1 MESKLPSTLVV
12 CALLTSNLNAQNSG
26 TLNINDVEMRVYS
39 NGDIGRAQGDTQPGF
54 VVPASSGVSP
64 LYSAGLWLGGL
75 TSDGQLKLAA
85 HMYGTGGTDFF
96 PGPLTVDGS
105 ASITQQVSDAYDQ
118 VWTVNNA
125 DVLVHRAYF
134 DCINDPN
141 CDVNVEFPNGYTVP
155 SNFVNWPANGNAAAG
170 QDLYL
175 APFTDHDGDGFYDPF
190 AGDYPCVPG
199 DQALYTIFNDK
210 LAPHTESGGDQI
222 GVEIHM
228 MPFAYST
235 AGPALAQTV
244 FVHYTVINRGTQ
256 TLTDF
261 RIGHFEDF
269 DIGCPEDD
277 FAATDVGRNLIYA
290 YNWDVNDET
299 CQGGSALGYGP
310 QPPAFGMTLLKGPLM
325 DADATDNSTDPPL
338 QAFNGSGFSDGI
350 IDNERNGLTNSIF
363 MNRQGPTEQTAPGT
377 PIQYY
382 QYLRSIW
389 KDGRPLSYGGNG
401 YSNNPTALSCS
412 FQFPMN
418 SDPLGVGTNGIP
430 QLDWRELAPTPASPD
445 RSGVATFG
453 SITLEPGAEHDLLI
467 AYVFARDP
475 SNSLYSVTALQQ
487 RVDSVAAFAA
497 TIPGIMAE
505 GNACDGFATGIA
517 DRHAQTTSLG
527 MQPVPATDRLTVN
540 TTGIRSGTALTI
552 IDARGK
558 EVAEHVVRGS
568 ATVLDLSTLQAGV
581 YMIRIVQGDGVR
593 TGRFVKQ

>member
-210 LAPHTESGGDQI
+210 LAPHTESGGGQI

-244 FVHYTVINRGTQ
+244 FVHYTMINRGTQ

-290 YNWDVNDET
+290 YNWDANDET
-299 CQGGSALGYGP
+299 CQAGSALGYGTS
-310 QPPAFGMTLLKGPLM
+310 PPAFGMALLKGPYM
-325 DADATDNSTDPPL
+325 DPDGIDNTTDPAL
-338 QAFNGSGFSDGI
+338 QAFNGSGFNDGI
-350 IDNERNGLTNSIF
+350 ADNERHGLTNSIF
-363 MNRQGPTEQTAPGT
+363 FNSNGGT
-377 PIQYY
+377 GTSDPSIPSQYY
-382 QYLRSIW
+382 GYLNSTWR
-389 KDGRPLSYGGNG
+389 DGVPLTHGGNG
-401 YSNNPTALSCS
+401 YYNSSNAVQCN
-412 FQFPMN
+412 FQFPAD
-418 SDPLGVGTNGIP
+418 SDPLGIGTGGVP
-430 QLDWRELAPTPASPD
+430 QQAWQELAPTPATPD
-445 RSGVATFG
+445 RKGVSTFG
-453 SITLEPGAEHDLLI
+453 SITLEPGAEHDFLI
-467 AYVFARDP
+467 AYVYVRAP
-475 SNSLYSVTALQQ
+475 SFDGNCVAELQQ

-497 TIPGIMAE
+497 TIPGIMAA
-505 GNACDGFATGIA
+505 GNACDGLATGIVEQ
-517 DRHAQTTSLG
+517 RTRTTTLS
-527 MQPVPATDRLTVN
+527 MQPVPAHDQLTVN
-540 TTGIRSGTALTI
+540 TSGVQNGTTLTVL
-552 IDARGK
+552 DTRGK
-558 EVAEHVVRGS
+558 EVATHTVRS
-568 ATVLDLSTLQAGV
+568 SMTTLDLSALRSGV
-581 YMIRIVQGDGVR
+581 YMIRIVQENGVR
-593 TGRFVKQ
+593 MGRFVKQ